1 MRMALALLVATAMAV
16 SVQAQSPAPAEGA
29 SVPEASEA
37 RTPTS
42 QGAAVTADAVVDPS
56 KLGVSMSRIK
66 KGLRVTESRQT
77 GSGTPLKL
85 EYQVQVFGAAPRID
99 ILQDFN
105 IGQGAP
111 LSYGAPT
118 HNDFVTQWT
127 PQAYRSPPASLS
139 SLAGWALFKAA
150 KRTQKSQCEEE
161 IANYRQLIMQGVPTA
176 APRCTQ

>member
-1 MRMALALLVATAMAV
+1 MALALMVATAMAV
-16 SVQAQSPAPAEGA
+16 SLQAQSPAPAEGA

-37 RTPTS
+37 RTPAS
-42 QGAAVTADAVVDPS
+42 PTASITPDQPVDAS
-56 KLGVSMSRIK
+56 KLGVSIGRIK
-66 KGLRVTESRQT
+66 KGLRMTESRQAA
-77 GSGTPLKL
+77 SSTPLKL

-99 ILQDFN
+99 ILQGFN

-139 SLAGWALFKAA
+139 SLAGWALFKAT
-150 KRTQKSQCEEE
+150 KRAEKSKCEEE
-161 IANYRQLIMQGVPTA
+161 IANYRQLLMQGVPTA

>member
-1 MRMALALLVATAMAV
+1 MALALVVATAMTV
-16 SVQAQSPAPAEGA
+16 SLQAQRPAPAEGSSTPETTDVRSTDPQVPAA
-29 SVPEASEA
+29 SPE
-37 RTPTS
+37 TT
-42 QGAAVTADAVVDPS
+42 VDAS

-77 GSGTPLKL
+77 TSGTPMKL
-85 EYQVQVFGAAPRID
+85 EYQLQVFGAAPRID

-118 HNDFVTQWT
+118 HNDFITQWT
-127 PQAYRSPPASLS
+127 PQAYRSPVASLS
-139 SLAGWALFKAA
+139 SIAFWAVEKAA
-150 KRTQKSQCEEE
+150 KRTQKSKCEEE
-161 IANYRQLIMQGVPTA
+161 IANYRQLIMQGVPAA

>member
-1 MRMALALLVATAMAV
+1 MALALVVATFMTV
-16 SVQAQSPAPAEGA
+16 SLQAQRPAPGEGSSTPESSDARSTDPQAPTAE
-29 SVPEASEA
+29 SEA
-37 RTPTS
+37 P
-42 QGAAVTADAVVDPS
+42 VDAS

-77 GSGTPLKL
+77 TPGAPMRL
-85 EYQVQVFGAAPRID
+85 EYQLQVFGAAPRID

-118 HNDFVTQWT
+118 HNDFITQWT
-127 PQAYRSPPASLS
+127 PQAYRAPVASLS
-139 SLAGWALFKAA
+139 SIAFWAMEKAA
-150 KRTQKSQCEEE
+150 KKTQKSKCEEE
-161 IANYRQLIMQGVPTA
+161 IANYRQTVMQGVPAA

>member
-1 MRMALALLVATAMAV
+1 MALALVVATAMTV
-16 SVQAQSPAPAEGA
+16 SLQAQRPAPAEGSSTPETTDVRSTDPQVSAA
-29 SVPEASEA
+29 SPE
-37 RTPTS
+37 TT
-42 QGAAVTADAVVDPS
+42 VDAS

-77 GSGTPLKL
+77 TSSAPMKL
-85 EYQVQVFGAAPRID
+85 EYQLQVFGAAPRID

-118 HNDFVTQWT
+118 HNDFITQWT
-127 PQAYRSPPASLS
+127 PQAYRSPVASLS
-139 SLAGWALFKAA
+139 SIAFWAVEKAA
-150 KRTQKSQCEEE
+150 KQSQKSKCEEE
-161 IANYRQLIMQGVPTA
+161 IANYRQMVMQGMPAA

>member
-1 MRMALALLVATAMAV
+1 MALALLVAAAMAV
-16 SVQAQSPAPAEGA
+16 SLHAQSPAPAEGA
-29 SVPEASEA
+29 SVPEAS
-37 RTPTS
+37 RPQTPTS
-42 QGAAVTADAVVDPS
+42 QGADDGTVDPL

-66 KGLRVTESRQT
+66 KGLRLTESRQAA
-77 GSGTPLKL
+77 SSTPLKL
-85 EYQVQVFGAAPRID
+85 EYQIQVFGAAPRID
-99 ILQDFN
+99 ILQGFN

-139 SLAGWALFKAA
+139 SLAGWALFKAT
-150 KRTQKSQCEEE
+150 KRAEKSKCEEE
-161 IANYRQLIMQGVPTA
+161 IATYRQLVMQGVPTA